1 MTVFHPGSTPKFDSP
16 KIILGVAN
24 IWERRKGLADFFKL
38 NELLDDKFKI
48 VLVGLTQKQISSLPN
63 GIHGITR
70 TNSVNELVNLYSQ
83 AFVFVNPTWED
94 NFPTTNIEA
103 LACGT
108 PVITYRTGGSVEAL
122 DESTGIVVE
131 QGDVL
136 GLKRAIDQI
145 TISENKF
152 SISQCRDR
160 AQYLY
165 NKNDRFQEYI
175 DLYNNLTLH
184 L

>member
-1 MTVFHPGSTPKFDSP
+1 M
-16 KIILGVAN
+16 
-24 IWERRKGLADFFKL
+24 
-38 NELLDDKFKI
+38 
-48 VLVGLTQKQISSLPN
+48 
-63 GIHGITR
+63 
-70 TNSVNELVNLYSQ
+70 
-83 AFVFVNPTWED
+83 
-94 NFPTTNIEA
+94 
-103 LACGT
+103 ACGT